1 MRPDDGDVVV
11 FAGDSLVEHLVAVSD
26 AMETQVTELPSVG
39 SRVAVDRHENRGWV
53 SLLRAKLTAAFPEL
67 QLSFHNAGRGGDTS
81 RLLLDR
87 FPTDV
92 LALKPAWCLLAVGV
106 VDVRRT
112 FQPERAAEAVP
123 LDEYRANLR
132 AMIDDL
138 RAAGA
143 QVLLLEPIGHAR
155 PPVGAPAG
163 VTVTDVNSLTATYVA
178 ATKQLAKERGV
189 DCVELF
195 QPLLRFQ
202 ARLQDRTPPETMYAD
217 EIHLNPLGEMKYA
230 ELVFGF
236 LSERWTEEAAASA
249 EDERGPGHA

>member
-1 MRPDDGDVVV
+1 MRPNDGDVIV

-26 AMETQVTELPSVG
+26 AMETQVAELPSVG
-39 SRVAVDRHENRGWV
+39 SRVAVDRHEKRGWV
-53 SLLRAKLTAAFPEL
+53 SLLRAKLTAAFPDL

-106 VDVRRT
+106 VDVRRA

-123 LDEYRANLR
+123 LDEYRSNLR
-132 AMIDDL
+132 TMTNEL
-138 RAAGA
+138 RAAGG

-163 VTVTDVNSLTATYVA
+163 VTVTHVNSLTATYVA
-178 ATKQLAKERGV
+178 AMKQVAKECGV

-202 ARLQDRTPPETMYAD
+202 ASLQDRTPPETMYVD
-217 EIHLNPLGEMKYA
+217 EIHLNPRGDMKYA

-236 LSERWTEEAAASA
+236 LSDRWKEEAAAS
-249 EDERGPGHA
+249 